1 LSLQD
6 VKEKL
11 IPAGLQIKGGDG
23 IGFEEQ
29 TYAIIYEVAKIS
41 DPRTKDIN
49 GVPIYC
55 AYVTD
60 SSSEPAQLTSVK
72 AIYPTRQGFF
82 QLLNLIRSQE
92 LLDEFYNND
101 ENWHENDPYLP
112 EELIKKIFQLD
123 VFSKMTHG
131 KRNYFKG
138 CDQLVTDR
146 TYVNSADSSIY
157 RSQKRIFQILSP
169 IRIAMIGGLHRTAAA
184 CHLFSGITPTP
195 NSSLPLPKINKKSN
209 AVNITKN
216 MVINATTALT
226 ILVPKTPSYNDNYIN
241 QTAAYSYRVDKRKTI
256 NLLPTFK
263 SLSLMILDREKNKDI
278 TDEMKF
284 SKHTIF
290 TKHGSTVSS
299 VQSFSPL
306 WFFHNF

>member
-1 LSLQD
+1 M
-6 VKEKL
+6 
-11 IPAGLQIKGGDG
+11 IPAALEKKGGEG

-29 TYAIIYEVAKIS
+29 TYAIIYEVAKI
-41 DPRTKDIN
+41 DNGRTKDIN

-72 AIYPTRQGFF
+72 AIYPTRQGFLE
-82 QLLNLIRSQE
+82 LLKLIQSQE
-92 LLDEFYNND
+92 LLDEFYNNG
-101 ENWHENDPYLP
+101 ENWRENDSYLP
-112 EELIKKIFQLD
+112 EELVKKIFQLD
-123 VFSKMTHG
+123 IFSKMTHG

-138 CDQLVTDR
+138 CDQLNPLR
-146 TYVNSADSSIY
+146 TSNPTDSSIY
-157 RSQKRIFQILSP
+157 RSQKRLFQILSP

-195 NSSLPLPKINKKSN
+195 NSTLSIPKNKQQSN
-209 AVNITKN
+209 AVSITKG

-226 ILVPKTPSYNDNYIN
+226 ILVPETSLYNDKYIK
-241 QTAAYSYRVDKRKTI
+241 QTAAFSYRVDKRKTI

-263 SLSLMILDREKNKDI
+263 SLSLMILDSEKNKDI
-278 TDEMKF
+278 TDEIRF
-284 SKHTIF
+284 SKPTIF
-290 TKHGSTVSS
+290 TKYGSTLSS
-299 VQSFSPL
+299 IQSFSPL

>member
-1 LSLQD
+1 
-6 VKEKL
+6 L
-11 IPAGLQIKGGDG
+11 IPAALEKKGGEG

-29 TYAIIYEVAKIS
+29 TYAIIYEVAKI
-41 DPRTKDIN
+41 DNGRTKDIN

-60 SSSEPAQLTSVK
+60 SSSGPAQLTSVK
-72 AIYPTRQGFF
+72 AIYPTRQGFLE
-82 QLLNLIRSQE
+82 LLKLIQSQE
-92 LLDEFYNND
+92 LLDGFYNNG
-101 ENWHENDPYLP
+101 ENWRENDSYLP
-112 EELIKKIFQLD
+112 EELVKKIFQLD
-123 VFSKMTHG
+123 IFSKMTRG
-131 KRNYFKG
+131 KSNYFKG
-138 CDQLVTDR
+138 CDQLVPEWGFSKPTE
-146 TYVNSADSSIY
+146 SSIY
-157 RSQKRIFQILSP
+157 SKQKHIFQTLSP

-195 NSSLPLPKINKKSN
+195 NLTLSIPKNKQQSK
-209 AVNITKN
+209 AVNITKD

-226 ILVPKTPSYNDNYIN
+226 ILVPKTPLYNDMYIK
-241 QTAAYSYRVDKRKTI
+241 QTAAFSYRVDKRKTI

-263 SLSLMILDREKNKDI
+263 SLSFMILDSEKNKDI
-278 TDEMKF
+278 TDEMRF

-306 WFFHNF
+306 

>member
-11 IPAGLQIKGGDG
+11 IPAALEIKGGEG

-29 TYAIIYEVAKIS
+29 TYAIIYEVAKIN

-101 ENWHENDPYLP
+101 ENWHENNPYLP
-112 EELIKKIFQLD
+112 EKLIKKI
-123 VFSKMTHG
+123 
-131 KRNYFKG
+131 N
-138 CDQLVTDR
+138 
-146 TYVNSADSSIY
+146 
-157 RSQKRIFQILSP
+157 
-169 IRIAMIGGLHRTAAA
+169 
-184 CHLFSGITPTP
+184 
-195 NSSLPLPKINKKSN
+195 LP
-209 AVNITKN
+209 
-216 MVINATTALT
+216 
-226 ILVPKTPSYNDNYIN
+226 
-241 QTAAYSYRVDKRKTI
+241 
-256 NLLPTFK
+256 PTFK
-263 SLSLMILDREKNKDI
+263 SLSLMILDREKNKDL
-278 TDEMKF
+278 TDEMRF